1 MQRRDQELYDGLLE
15 ECYGDEE
22 LAKRM
27 FEAEKA
33 KRQARWESAR
43 EQEAAA
49 VAQDREE
56 LHRRLADQYLEL
68 KKLVPDIGEF
78 SRLPRQVIEA
88 AVDGGVSLAD
98 AYLRFQHGENQKIA
112 AAKAGPGSGGPGRR
126 RGPRAA
132 GAGENTD
139 PAIDAMLAG
148 IWRG

>member
-98 AYLRFQHGENQKIA
+98 AYLRFQHGANQKIA
-112 AAKAGPGSGGPGRR
+112 AAKAAREAAARAAAGSQ
-126 RGPRAA
+126 AA